1 MNRWTIMEMS
11 TSAEATKITD
21 YIDVGRKI
29 ADLGC
34 RRPERM
40 ALLPINF
47 ESASSMEELL
57 QASEAATIR
66 KLLLTGGIPLDDIF
80 DRNQRPPYVKNKSH
94 EWVAPII
101 FVSTTLY
108 SQNPALVS
116 LALNILGNYATDFF
130 RGLRRVSDISL
141 NIVVGQKN
149 GSYRKITYQGPI
161 EGLKD
166 LAKVIREATK

>member
-1 MNRWTIMEMS
+1 MS
-11 TSAEATKITD
+11 TSAEATTITD
-21 YIDVGRKI
+21 YIDVRKKI

-40 ALLPINF
+40 ALLPSNF
-47 ESASSMEELL
+47 ESATSIEELL

-66 KLLLTGGIPLDDIF
+66 KLLLAGGIPLDDIL
-80 DRNQRPPYVKNKSH
+80 DRSQRPPYVKNKSH

-101 FVSTTLY
+101 FVSASLY
-108 SQNPALVS
+108 SQNSTLVA

-130 RGLRRVSDISL
+130 RGLHRAPAVNL
-141 NIVVGQKN
+141 NIVMGQKN
-149 GSYRKITYQGPI
+149 GAYKKITYHGPI